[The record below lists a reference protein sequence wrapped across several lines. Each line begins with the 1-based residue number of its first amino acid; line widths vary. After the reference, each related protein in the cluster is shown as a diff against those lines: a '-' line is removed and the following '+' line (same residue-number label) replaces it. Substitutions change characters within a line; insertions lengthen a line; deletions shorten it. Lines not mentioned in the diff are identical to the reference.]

1 MSFFQFFS
9 HFQPFYPIFRYKKM
23 EKTFHII
30 PGPDTTS
37 KAAHPSGR
45 AAYIFNELGSHYFIN
60 QCAMRAEPRLPFTM
74 RLKSRGITTR

>member
-9 HFQPFYPIFRYKKM
+9 HFQPFYPIFRYKKV

-37 KAAHPSGR
+37 KAAPPPG
-45 AAYIFNELGSHYFIN
+45 E
-60 QCAMRAEPRLPFTM
+60 RLTS
-74 RLKSRGITTR
+74 LTS